1 MNKSVKYLLV
11 TQFATAFADRAIFF
25 ILFVI
30 IGKFDNLPGWYTPLL
45 QLSFILAYVLFAPW
59 AGTYSDS
66 RPKRNVLLHGN
77 IIKLTGLALLFLY
90 AIPGMTQWVILLG
103 YFLIGFGAVM
113 FSPAKYG
120 LIPELV
126 EEEKLVKVNAWLEG
140 STIVAVLAG
149 QYIGASLGE
158 FNVNMA
164 LIIAAVIYGVSTLL
178 VYGIK
183 VTPVE
188 HKPKKSFLK
197 NFIFDYKE
205 LMKHHVVR
213 FALLGVSLFWSVA
226 TILQV
231 LLLDWARTAVN
242 LENVSD
248 ISVLGIFI
256 GVGIIIGAAIVPNF
270 INLHNLRRTRF
281 AAYCLGGFVI
291 LLSQLNSL
299 YPVYIVLILA
309 GISGGILVVPINA
322 ALEEV
327 GHKTIG
333 SGGAVAVQRFSENI
347 SMLLS
352 LLVYT
357 AVFAMDVAPN
367 TIMFSMGVI
376 IIILTAL
383 IGLSLPHRDTELLE
397 DEA

>member
-1 MNKSVKYLLV
+1 MNKSVNYLLV

-45 QLSFILAYVLFAPW
+45 QLAFILAFVLFAPW
-59 AGTYSDS
+59 AGTYSDG
-66 RPKRNVLLHGN
+66 RPKRKVLLHGN
-77 IIKLTGLALLFLY
+77 IIKLTGLGILFLY
-90 AIPGMTQWVILLG
+90 AIPGMTQWVILTG
-103 YFLIGFGAVM
+103 YFVIGFGAVM

-126 EEEKLVKVNAWLEG
+126 PEEKLVKVNAWLEA

-158 FNVNMA
+158 FNVNLA

-178 VYGIK
+178 VFGIK
-183 VTPVE
+183 ITPVE
-188 HKPKKSFLK
+188 HKPQKSFLK
-197 NFIFDYKE
+197 NFVYDFRE

-231 LLLDWARTAVN
+231 LLLEWSKTAIN
-242 LENVSD
+242 LTEASD

-256 GVGIIIGAAIVPNF
+256 GVGIIIGSAIVPSF
-270 INLHNLRRTRF
+270 ISLHNLRRTRF

-291 LLSQLNSL
+291 LLSQLHSL

-327 GHKTIG
+327 GHQTIG

-347 SMLLS
+347 SMLFS

-357 AVFAMDVAPN
+357 AIFAMGVSAN
-367 TIMFSMGVI
+367 TIMFSMGIVI
-376 IIILTAL
+376 LILTAL
-383 IGLSLPHRDTELLE
+383 IGLNLPHRDTELLE
-397 DEA
+397 DEI